1 MFPIEY
7 SIHVPAST
15 HFPFEI
21 KSMFENVK
29 IHFYI
34 KPKSDF
40 KNKPLPPKEERLTIS
55 VRYKDSDTCESRIKP
70 LSLDQFLDMQTIE
83 PTLFEGESV
92 FVPLDFNVQT
102 KEIIDA
108 FTRLSRDTL
117 VYIMRNEDFEYH
129 SGDEIRKRLKK
140 YFKVS

>member
-15 HFPFEI
+15 RFPFEV
-21 KSMFENVK
+21 KSMFVNVK
-29 IHFYI
+29 IHFAI

-40 KNKPLPPKEERLTIS
+40 KDQQLPSKEERLTIS

-92 FVPLDFNVQT
+92 FVPLDFDVQT

-129 SGDEIRKRLKK
+129 SGEEICRRLKK
-140 YFKVS
+140 YFKAS

>member
-1 MFPIEY
+1 M
-7 SIHVPAST
+7 
-15 HFPFEI
+15 
-21 KSMFENVK
+21 K
-29 IHFYI
+29 
-34 KPKSDF
+34 
-40 KNKPLPPKEERLTIS
+40 
-55 VRYKDSDTCESRIKP
+55 
-70 LSLDQFLDMQTIE
+70 TIE

-92 FVPLDFNVQT
+92 FVPLDFDVQT

-129 SGDEIRKRLKK
+129 SGEEIRKRLKK